1 MLLQSSEWNQI
12 TGPSVTSSG
21 RRREGVGSRGGEGGG
36 GEGRRETK
44 TQNWRRVGRDEAP
57 ASASTTTATPRGDS
71 ATSGSSA
78 RRRPR
83 VKLELPFTKL
93 TDLFP
98 DCPDLRPCL

>member
-1 MLLQSSEWNQI
+1 M
-12 TGPSVTSSG
+12 
-21 RRREGVGSRGGEGGG
+21 GSRGGAGGG
-36 GEGRRETK
+36 GEGRRGMETRS
-44 TQNWRRVGRDEAP
+44 WRRAGQDEAP
-57 ASASTTTATPRGDS
+57 ASASTTTATPHGDS